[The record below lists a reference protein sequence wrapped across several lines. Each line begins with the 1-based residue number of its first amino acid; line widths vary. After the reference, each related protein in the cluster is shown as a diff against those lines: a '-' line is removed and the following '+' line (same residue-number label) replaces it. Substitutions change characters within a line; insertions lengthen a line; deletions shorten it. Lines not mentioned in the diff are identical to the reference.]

1 MNKRTLVAL
10 VCLIFCFMTLHA
22 VSRVVPVSGNGY
34 FGSELSVYASGD
46 TIMFVYF
53 NTEDAEDFTDSF
65 AKFRISSNAGADWQE
80 YTIPQALTRWTRP
93 TLSVLSDGIYVSV
106 DKYRYKSTDGGQ
118 NWTLVHELPAV
129 WESTP
134 YVFEHVAGLMQYE
147 VNLPY
152 PEWIQNDYVIEDNPH
167 DILKPYSYYVDED
180 ISMNNNNVYWDGR
193 HVISGVFRANSDIK
207 IRNAGGGNNGG
218 WPTFMGEVITAGD
231 VLSMPANYP
240 VDVVFQ
246 GGLTENQP
254 MADMPWHN
262 PARENGIEVREHGTN
277 IYLIEVNGST
287 YTGWH
292 GEVSVPRPA
301 VYPVYS
307 EYPPTDE
314 SVVLFENQVMISDT
328 TWTPIPQGN
337 CEGQTFFFDGELW
350 IKGTF
355 SGKQTWTSSG
365 KLKILDDILLTN
377 TPAGQNPHDNILDQ
391 VNLVS
396 EKSIEIKYGYKDPG
410 TNERVHCFMGA
421 HSEPHYIYAHL
432 YALGSGNREGI
443 FTFEYQHPH
452 PSTPAVELEVGGETV
467 LYENIDLHRYQYPP
481 STASPWPVRLDL
493 PWYNPLW
500 PEAHP
505 YLERGSIVVHGNI
518 YQRKRGYT
526 HRSLHDTEYPSNS
539 GVWDIENDLCGGPSG
554 TYTVEDPSIPG
565 LVLSA
570 QNYPEAQG
578 SGIGYYVTILGDER
592 LQFFADHDS
601 WYRKFW
607 DHGIRIVSATPD
619 DLIFPVT
626 GRFSDTLKSKCFDS
640 RDGQFLMGA
649 NDALVIS
656 DNDALAYDLSSV
668 TWSCGTIL
676 SARLD
681 QNLHPIVLQSENMP
695 DGSVMA
701 TIKAI
706 NPNNGDPQATIL
718 LTDTGFYST
727 LQGFCVMPDGQ
738 KIFGKY
744 TDGQILLYTVRNG
757 SLGAPFWQ
765 VAFDAANLQGSKLSL
780 IPSSATGLELFIWKS
795 SSPDTN
801 TWGTIS
807 HHHIQTPVSNSDP
820 TTPELDR
827 ASISAYPNPARSS
840 MNISMK
846 IMNNQRHEVEVFNI
860 RGQKIRSFE
869 NASKNANDQYS
880 IDWDLKDQSQNP
892 VAKGVYILRL
902 KVDGK
907 AVDSKRVSV
916 Y

>member
-10 VCLIFCFMTLHA
+10 VCLTFCLVALHA
-22 VSRVVPVSGNGY
+22 VSRVVPLSGNGF

-53 NTEDAEDFTDSF
+53 NNDNAEDFTDSF

-106 DKYRYKSTDGGQ
+106 DKYRYRSSDGGQ
-118 NWTLVHELPAV
+118 NWTLVHQLPAV

-134 YVFEHVAGLMQYE
+134 YVFEHVAGLLQYE

-152 PEWIQNDYVIEDNPH
+152 PEWIQDNYVIEDNPY
-167 DILKPYSYYVDED
+167 DILKPYSYYLDED
-180 ISMNNNNVYWDGR
+180 ISMNDTNIYWDGR
-193 HVISGVFRANSDIK
+193 HVVSGVFRANSDIK
-207 IRNAGGGNNGG
+207 LRGGGGGTNSG
-218 WPTFMGEVITAGD
+218 WPTFLGEVIIGGE
-231 VLSMPANYP
+231 VLSGPYP
-240 VDVVFQ
+240 VNDVFQ

-292 GEVSVPRPA
+292 GEVSVPHSVA
-301 VYPVYS
+301 YPVYS

-355 SGKQTWTSSG
+355 TGKQTWTSSG

-377 TPAGQNPHDNILDQ
+377 TPAGQNPFDNILDQ

-410 TNERVHCFMGA
+410 TNERIHCFVGS
-421 HSEPHYIYAHL
+421 HSEPHHIYAHL
-432 YALGSGNREGI
+432 YALGGGNREGI

-452 PSTPAVELEVGGETV
+452 PSTPAVELNVGGGTV
-467 LYENIDLHRYQYPP
+467 LYDNIDLHRYQYPP
-481 STASPWPVRLDL
+481 SNTSPWPVRLDL
-493 PWYNPLW
+493 LWYNPLW
-500 PEAHP
+500 PEANP
-505 YLERGSIVVHGNI
+505 YLERGALVVHGNI

-526 HRSLHDTEYPSNS
+526 HRSLNDTEYPSNS
-539 GVWDIENDLCGGPSG
+539 GVWDIENDLCGGPSLPDPI
-554 TYTVEDPSIPG
+554 TDPSIPG
-565 LVLSA
+565 LVLQA
-570 QNYPEAQG
+570 QNYPGAQG

-592 LQFFADHDS
+592 MQFLTDHDS

-607 DHGIRIVSATPD
+607 DHGIRITSATSD
-619 DLIFPVT
+619 DLIFPIV

-656 DNDALAYDLSSV
+656 DYDALAYDLSSV
-668 TWSCGTIL
+668 TRSCGTIL

-681 QNLHPIVLQSENMP
+681 QNLHPIVLQAQNMP

-706 NPNNGDPQATIL
+706 NPNNGDPQPTIL
-718 LTDTGFYST
+718 YTDIGNYST
-727 LQGFCVMPDGQ
+727 LQGFCIMPDGQ
-738 KIFGKY
+738 KVFGKF
-744 TDGQILLYTVRNG
+744 TDGQIQLYTVRDG
-757 SLGAPFWQ
+757 GLSAPFWQ
-765 VAFDAANLQGSKLSL
+765 VAFDAANLHGSKLSL
-780 IPSSATGLELFIWKS
+780 IPSSTTGLELFIWKS

-801 TWGTIS
+801 TWGTIT

-820 TTPELDR
+820 TTPGLDR
-827 ASISAYPNPARSS
+827 ASISAHPNPARNS

-846 IMNNQRHEVEVFNI
+846 IIDHQRHEVEVFNI

-869 NASKNANDQYS
+869 NASKNADNQYS
-880 IDWDLKDQSQNP
+880 IDWDLKDQSSKP

-907 AVDSKRVSV
+907 PVDSKRVSV